1 MALNTVE
8 KRILGGVL
16 AAVGL
21 FAVGSSVFIVDESD
35 YAVVLRFGRVVAEI
49 DEPGLKVKLPALI
62 DQVRRFDK
70 RVLYQGVAQ
79 TEFLSADKKN
89 VLVSSYLTWRIQSP
103 RLFLEALGT
112 RTSAEGR
119 LSTLVKS
126 SLGAALGN
134 RPFSDFI
141 PENPDDASPAESEQ
155 NLAGLENAVFDGVSG
170 VAATDYGIEVV
181 SFGVSR
187 FIFPQQNLMAVFSRM
202 RSERER
208 IASAYRSEGA
218 AEARKILANAERER
232 REILADAEAEVE
244 ILRGES
250 EAKATGIY
258 AEAYATDPDFYAFLR
273 KLETYERI
281 IDEETTVIV
290 PADSGLLDLLS
301 SEDL

>member
-8 KRILGGVL
+8 KRILTGVL
-16 AAVGL
+16 AAVAL
-21 FAVGSSVFIVDESD
+21 LAVGSSVFVVDESE

-49 DEPGLKVKLPALI
+49 DEPGLQAKLPAPI

-112 RTSAEGR
+112 RTAAESR

-126 SLGAALGN
+126 SLGGALGN
-134 RPFSDFI
+134 QPFSDFI
-141 PENPDDASPAESEQ
+141 PEDPDDASPAASEQ
-155 NLAGLENAVFDGVSG
+155 NLTSLEDVVFDGVSG
-170 VAATDYGIEVV
+170 VAASDYGIEIV

-187 FIFPQQNLMAVFSRM
+187 FIFPQQNLLAVFSRM

-250 EAKATGIY
+250 EAKAAGIY

-273 KLETYERI
+273 KLETYEQI
-281 IDEETTVIV
+281 IDEQTTVIV

-301 SEDL
+301 SEDF